1 MLEAHYLH
9 KPLHLINVCKIDNKP
24 SGMVTTELL
33 EVALINTETGG
44 LIESKDIIEKLLNS
58 DSKIKNHVID
68 DLTLHLK
75 HTYRYVGYSAFGWIT
90 RLFGVKK
97 EGGVK
102 TENEFFLVIN
112 NPLWVPILIK
122 SIVVET
128 PNFPEVDP
136 SFKNIWTIPLNDNT
150 EALIKHLYKRI
161 KDKDCLNTDM
171 VLVQPIDW
179 KVGKLTDVK
188 RD

>member
-1 MLEAHYLH
+1 MVAFYRLKYYFLTYPLYLNYEIFFY
-9 KPLHLINVCKIDNKP
+9 LSEN
-24 SGMVTTELL
+24 
-33 EVALINTETGG
+33 
-44 LIESKDIIEKLLNS
+44 
-58 DSKIKNHVID
+58 
-68 DLTLHLK
+68 
-75 HTYRYVGYSAFGWIT
+75 
-90 RLFGVKK
+90 
-97 EGGVK
+97 
-102 TENEFFLVIN
+102 ENEFFLVIN

-128 PNFPEVDP
+128 PNFPEVAP

-161 KDKDCLNTDM
+161 KDKDCLNTDI

>member
-9 KPLHLINVCKIDNKP
+9 KPLHLINVSKIDNRP
-24 SGMVTTELL
+24 GGIIATELL
-33 EVALINTETGG
+33 EVALINIETGG

-58 DSKIKNHVID
+58 DSKIKNHVTD

-75 HTYRYVGYSAFGWIT
+75 HTYKYVGYSSFDWLTKIIGI
-90 RLFGVKK
+90 KK
-97 EGGVK
+97 SRGIK
-102 TENEFFLVIN
+102 IENEFFLVIN

-128 PNFPEVDP
+128 PNFPEIAP

-161 KDKDCLNTDM
+161 KDKDCLNSDIL
-171 VLVQPIDW
+171 LVQPIDW

-188 RD
+188 N

>member
-1 MLEAHYLH
+1 MLDAHYLN
-9 KPLHLINVCKIDNKP
+9 KPLHLINVSKIDNR
-24 SGMVTTELL
+24 SGGIISTELL
-33 EVALINTETGG
+33 EVALINIETGS
-44 LIESKDIIEKLLNS
+44 LIESKDIIEKLL
-58 DSKIKNHVID
+58 DSNNKIKNHVTD

-75 HTYRYVGYSAFGWIT
+75 HTYRYVGYSAFGWLT
-90 RLFGVKK
+90 RMIGIKQNRRVKI
-97 EGGVK
+97 
-102 TENEFFLVIN
+102 ENEFFLVIN

-128 PNFPEVDP
+128 PNFPEVAP

-150 EALIKHLYKRI
+150 EVIIKHLYKRI

-179 KVGKLTDVK
+179 KVGKLTDIK
-188 RD
+188 N